1 MGVLLVYF
9 LRVLKVFLLFLFF
22 YFYHSALREEQC
34 RGRTLLSSCVYV
46 TKGVMDQYCLPG
58 AGKTLRPGVSREQA
72 MIYLLALAKD
82 KPVIVNRV
90 AALMKVTAAATN
102 I

>member
-1 MGVLLVYF
+1 M
-9 LRVLKVFLLFLFF
+9 
-22 YFYHSALREEQC
+22 EQC
-34 RGRTLLSSCVYV
+34 CV
-46 TKGVMDQYCLPG
+46 PG

-90 AALMKVTAAATN
+90 AALMKVTTAAANVNKTLWLGFYFLN
-102 I
+102 GPLTFVSSFAWVWDNARSVSKRRLVTCM